1 MKDRYL
7 LAEWHWVINEI
18 NIVFF
23 IISIIHINDSDFA
36 ELSSYF
42 SDT

>member
-1 MKDRYL
+1 MKDWYL
-7 LAEWHWVINEI
+7 LVEWHWVINEI